1 MNTNA
6 TSLDR
11 LHDIIVAPPVP
22 WWPPASGWYWVL
34 GLMIVILLATLI
46 TGLMRWQHNRYRRE
60 ALAELARQEAALE
73 NPERRPGVLLDCA
86 ELLKR
91 TAMTAFPREDVAT
104 LTGPK
109 WFEFLDHTA
118 SGSRFRDALGA
129 TLENAIYDPRT
140 ADSLD
145 PRKLHSVVEAIRH
158 WIKFH
163 DTRLEPQAGG
173 TPDDEPAGGPPT
185 PARSSVG
192 QLPEKDPC

>member
-1 MNTNA
+1 MNTDA

-34 GLMIVILLATLI
+34 GLMIVMLLATLI

-73 NPERRPGVLLDCA
+73 NPERRPSALLGLA

-91 TAMTAFPREDVAT
+91 TAVTAFPREDVAT
-104 LTGPK
+104 LTGLK
-109 WFEFLDHTA
+109 WFAFLDYTA
-118 SGSRFRDALGA
+118 RGSRFRDALGA

-145 PRKLHSVVEAIRH
+145 PQKLHSVVEAIRH

-173 TPDDEPAGGPPT
+173 APDDEPTSGPPT
-185 PARSSVG
+185 PARSSVEPR
-192 QLPEKDPC
+192 PEKNPC

>member
-1 MNTNA
+1 MNTDA

-34 GLMIVILLATLI
+34 GLMIVMLLATLI

-60 ALAELARQEAALE
+60 ALAELARHEMALQNTE
-73 NPERRPGVLLDCA
+73 LRSPALLSLA

-91 TAMTAFPREDVAT
+91 TAVTAFPREDVAT
-104 LTGPK
+104 LTGLK
-109 WFEFLDHTA
+109 WFEFLDDTA
-118 SGSRFRDALGA
+118 RGSRFRDTLGA
-129 TLENAIYDPRT
+129 TLENAIYDLRT
-140 ADSLD
+140 ADTLD
-145 PRKLHSVVEAIRH
+145 LRKLHSVVEAIRH

-173 TPDDEPAGGPPT
+173 APDDEPTSGPPT
-185 PARSSVG
+185 PARSSVEPR
-192 QLPEKDPC
+192 PEKDPC